1 MLPVSW
7 SPIITPL
14 FLSICSPA
22 LSQLDHLQTRLCP
35 VYPPVCVVMMLS
47 LIIFHR
53 CALYLSVG
61 MVVVVLVRKASK
73 NWQCCPK
80 GLDLLMIGHSHRAS
94 SQLPAPPQPPPPP
107 PTLSYNNPSNSLHPI
122 CTGLLELIASG
133 TQ

>member
-35 VYPPVCVVMMLS
+35 VYPPVYVVMMLS

-94 SQLPAPPQPPPPP
+94 SQLPAPPQHSA
-107 PTLSYNNPSNSLHPI
+107 TIIHQIHFIQS
-122 CTGLLELIASG
+122 GLLELIASG